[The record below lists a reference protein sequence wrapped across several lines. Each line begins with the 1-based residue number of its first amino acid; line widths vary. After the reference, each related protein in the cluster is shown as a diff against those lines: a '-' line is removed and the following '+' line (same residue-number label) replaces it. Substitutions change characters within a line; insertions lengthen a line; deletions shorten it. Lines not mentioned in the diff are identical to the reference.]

1 MVTGPDMRGTP
12 DPTAEVEA
20 RLARL
25 HRHLGIEGDPLPGPR
40 ARRFSPAVLAL
51 VAQGRTTDA
60 ARRHRDETG
69 CDLLTA
75 ISAIAEIS
83 PV

>member
-1 MVTGPDMRGTP
+1 MDTGPDTGGTR
-12 DPTAEVEA
+12 DATAEVEA

-25 HRHLGIEGDPLPGPR
+25 HRYLGVEGDPLPGPR
-40 ARRFSPAVLAL
+40 ARRFSPEVLTL
-51 VAQGRTTDA
+51 VAEGRTTDA

-75 ISAIAEIS
+75 MDAVAEIA
-83 PV
+83 PA

>member
-1 MVTGPDMRGTP
+1 MGVDPNQP
-12 DPTAEVEA
+12 DPAAEVEA
-20 RLARL
+20 RLLRL
-25 HRHLGIEGDPLPGPR
+25 HRYLGMEGDPLSG
-40 ARRFSPAVLAL
+40 RRGVFSREVLAL

-69 CDLLTA
+69 CDLQTA
-75 ISAIAEIS
+75 ILQIAEIS